1 MPQNFQLGR
10 LPRALLKGDKSKD
23 KNNFK
28 PGVWYT
34 VDPFDIKTW
43 PPMNV
48 RILIER
54 KGEWARLHPGED
66 SNVRKS
72 RAVAGA

>member
-23 KNNFK
+23 ENNFK

-34 VDPFDIKTW
+34 VDPFDIKTSTSSVFLL
-43 PPMNV
+43 PTQ
-48 RILIER
+48 R
-54 KGEWARLHPGED
+54 
-66 SNVRKS
+66 
-72 RAVAGA
+72 